1 MRNTIILAAVALL
14 AGCASKPS
22 PAPAADAKLKMFA
35 PLPAT
40 IPAKVS
46 GPGEAQVGL
55 GRMLFYDAR
64 LSKSQTISC
73 NSCHDL
79 AKYGVD
85 GAPTSE
91 GFQGQHGDR
100 NSPTVYNA
108 AAHFVQFW
116 DGRALDVEGQAKG
129 PVLNPVEMAM
139 ASEQDVVAV
148 LASIPEYVAAFEAAF
163 PGDKQPLSYENMSIA
178 IGAFERGLL
187 TPSRWDRY
195 LKGDEKALT
204 ADEQAGFHTF
214 SSVGCGTCHAGAL
227 LGANLYQKIGVMKP
241 YPDAD
246 PGRYKVTKVESDRM
260 MFKVPS
266 LRNVARTAPY
276 FHNGKVGG
284 LEQAVSEMAEY
295 QLDSKLSREEIA
307 SIMAFLNTLTGEIPT
322 QYIQKPEL
330 PKSTAKTPK
339 PV

>member
-1 MRNTIILAAVALL
+1 M
-14 AGCASKPS
+14 
-22 PAPAADAKLKMFA
+22 
-35 PLPAT
+35 
-40 IPAKVS
+40 
-46 GPGEAQVGL
+46 
-55 GRMLFYDAR
+55 
-64 LSKSQTISC
+64 
-73 NSCHDL
+73 
-79 AKYGVD
+79 
-85 GAPTSE
+85 
-91 GFQGQHGDR
+91 
-100 NSPTVYNA
+100 
-108 AAHFVQFW
+108 
-116 DGRALDVEGQAKG
+116 
-129 PVLNPVEMAM
+129 
-139 ASEQDVVAV
+139 
-148 LASIPEYVAAFEAAF
+148 
-163 PGDKQPLSYENMSIA
+163 
-178 IGAFERGLL
+178 
-187 TPSRWDRY
+187 
-195 LKGDEKALT
+195 
-204 ADEQAGFHTF
+204 DEQAGFHTF